1 MKANRFWIEIV
12 ALGTAI
18 AFALALLIA
27 TLGAAAVAVR
37 GQDEAGQAAPARSA
51 GKTYQ
56 GMVTCSR
63 CAAKHSAA
71 LGRTAAD
78 CVLICVHGGA
88 AFALVDGD
96 TIYRLEGDGS
106 LLKKFAGQRAVIAGV
121 ARGNTITVSSVA
133 AAS

>member
-18 AFALALLIA
+18 AFALALVIA
-27 TLGAAAVAVR
+27 TLGAAAVAVGGR
-37 GQDEAGQAAPARSA
+37 AEAGQETPAPSGA
-51 GKTYQ
+51 KTYQ
-56 GMVTCSR
+56 GMVTCTR
-63 CAAKHSAA
+63 CGAKHSAA

-78 CVLICVHGGA
+78 CVLICVHGGSG
-88 AFALVDGD
+88 FALVDGD
-96 TIYRLEGDGS
+96 KIYTLDGDAS
-106 LLKKFAGQRAVIAGV
+106 LLKKVAGRRAHVKGV